1 MTHTDRSPLGV
12 HDTDAAML
20 VCQHDGRVTDLVFSP
35 RPVDRTWRDA
45 TQPCGPFHV
54 STLISSGRREVNVST
69 SYMPVS
75 CSCGISV
82 GLAYITVLNKL
93 IFVLKYILYSS
104 NKLKSYVLCI
114 ANALSDYHFSLSHVN
129 VVSCV
134 RVYIAEFTQRRRRRR
149 SIIFLK
155 QDSAFGHE
163 CNGQY

>member
-20 VCQHDGRVTDLVFSP
+20 VCQHDGRVTDLARGVTRRSRVVRFMFP
-35 RPVDRTWRDA
+35 RLLAAVD
-45 TQPCGPFHV
+45 G
-54 STLISSGRREVNVST
+54 EVNVST
-69 SYMPVS
+69 LNVLSACI

-82 GLAYITVLNKL
+82 GLPEITVLNKL

-114 ANALSDYHFSLSHVN
+114 ANALSYYHFSLSHVN

-134 RVYIAEFTQRRRRRR
+134 KVYIVEFTQRRRRRK

-163 CNGQY
+163 CNGRY